1 MDERADDFMQAAIDQ
16 AKKAQAID
24 EVPIGAVA
32 VYQGQVIGRGYNLRE
47 QSQDA
52 TDHAEM
58 QAIRQANRYLNNWRL
73 NDVDLYVTLEPC
85 SMCSGAIVL
94 SRIRCLYFG
103 SSDPK
108 AGTCGS
114 LMNLVQ
120 DPRLNHQVDLVSGLR
135 GEECSQLLKSFFKDL
150 RKRRKAASRKPRS

>member
-94 SRIRCLYFG
+94 NG
-103 SSDPK
+103 
-108 AGTCGS
+108 
-114 LMNLVQ
+114 
-120 DPRLNHQVDLVSGLR
+120 
-135 GEECSQLLKSFFKDL
+135 
-150 RKRRKAASRKPRS
+150 

>member
-32 VYQGQVIGRGYNLRE
+32 VYQGQVIGWGYNLRE

-73 NDVDLYVTLEPC
+73 KDVDLYVTLEPC

-103 SSDPK
+103 ASDPK

-150 RKRRKAASRKPRS
+150 RKRRKASSRKPRP